1 MVGRH
6 NSVLKRIRA
15 RQPDVFSFGC
25 VCHLAALC
33 AAAALKKL
41 PVSIDGLLIDIHYHF
56 KHSSKRC
63 EEFAQVR
70 DDFEGIAPLSIIKH
84 CSTRWLSLEKVVKRL
99 LTLWPALRA
108 YFDQERDANDRAQ
121 RVADMLMKVET
132 KLWCHFIS
140 FTLKLLNTF
149 NTALQTSASK
159 IGTLQHDI
167 SQLLRSY
174 LTNFVLPE
182 CLADV
187 TLDSIYEFNFCDTA
201 VAVPDSELGI
211 GTGARLLL
219 EEEADSIEGTHQ
231 EVAFF
236 AAVREFYKEV
246 VHKMVSKFPFR
257 DSTIRDLSL
266 LDPKNRQ
273 SVTSSSAIRLAKRFA
288 SVTSHEELDG
298 LDAELRDYK
307 SMPENQLPSV
317 DVSSATALDHFWQEM
332 GDLTQPG
339 DIQQKRF
346 RYLSHLCK
354 VLLVLPHTTADPERL
369 FSMVRKIETDHRGS
383 LLPST
388 LASLLSVKLNTDEEC
403 YNSCELFTPSLLQ
416 SVKSA
421 TERSVAPGKGGD
433 SSAVGDH

>member
-1 MVGRH
+1 M
-6 NSVLKRIRA
+6 
-15 RQPDVFSFGC
+15 
-25 VCHLAALC
+25 CHLAALC

-41 PVSIDGLLIDIHYHF
+41 PVSIDGLLINIYYHF

-70 DDFEGIAPLSIIKH
+70 DDFEGIAPLSVIKH
-84 CSTRWLSLEKVVKRL
+84 CSTRWLSLERAVKRL
-99 LTLWPALRA
+99 LALWPALRA
-108 YFDQERDANDRAQ
+108 YFDRERGTNDRAH
-121 RVADMLMKVET
+121 RVADALMEVET
-132 KLWCHFIS
+132 KLWCHFIA
-140 FTLKLLNTF
+140 FALKPLNTF

-174 LTNFVLPE
+174 LTNFVRPE
-182 CLADV
+182 CHADV
-187 TLDSIYEFNFCDTA
+187 TMDSIYEFNFCNGA
-201 VAVPDSELGI
+201 VAVPDPELAI
-211 GTGARLLL
+211 GTATRLLL
-219 EEEADSIEGTHQ
+219 EEEADSIEGTGK

-236 AAVREFYKEV
+236 AAVREFYKEA

-257 DSTIRDLSL
+257 DSTIRDLNL
-266 LDPKNRQ
+266 LDPKNRR

-307 SMPENQLPSV
+307 SMPDNQLPSV
-317 DVSSATALDHFWQEM
+317 DASSAAALDHFWQDM
-332 GDLTQPG
+332 GDFIQPG

-346 RYLSHLCK
+346 PHLSHLCK
-354 VLLVLPHTTADPERL
+354 VLLVLPHSTADPERL

-388 LASLLSVKLNTDEEC
+388 VASLLSVKLNPDEEC
-403 YNSCELFTPSLLQ
+403 YNSSKLFTPSLLK
-416 SVKSA
+416 SAKSA
-421 TERSVAPGKGGD
+421 TERSVAPGQGRD